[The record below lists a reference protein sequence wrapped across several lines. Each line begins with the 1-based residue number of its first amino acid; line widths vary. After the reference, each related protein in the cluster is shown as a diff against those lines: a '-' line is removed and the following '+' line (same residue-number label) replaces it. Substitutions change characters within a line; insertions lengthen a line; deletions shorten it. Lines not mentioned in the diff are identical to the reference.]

1 MKKKKPN
8 GMIKLPIAMPQN
20 QLGKNNKKN
29 ACISLLT
36 KQNGGLVPHKKTW
49 KKLTS
54 LNLIERTKQTIGRAL
69 NLLR

>member
-36 KQNGGLVPHKKTW
+36 KQNGGLVPHKKT
-49 KKLTS
+49 
-54 LNLIERTKQTIGRAL
+54 
-69 NLLR
+69 